1 MIEVCKGTNLS
12 VFLQRIKQK
21 EEMENKKPIVLN
33 NLEEW
38 DFTDYIDSLIQKEE
52 AVDLEF
58 KIAKDGLP
66 NSLWDTYSSF
76 ANTDG
81 GVIILGVKEYKQQ
94 FIIEGL
100 TKEQISQYKKDFWN
114 QINNPDCVNENLLSD
129 NDLYEGC
136 YKGKN
141 LLLIYVPRA
150 TRIQR
155 PIYRTRNPF
164 GGHTFKRNHEGDYKC
179 TDAEVKRLIADSDE
193 NHPRDSRILCNYS
206 IEDIDKETLT
216 QYRQLF
222 ANLKPSHPWLSLND
236 LEFLTKLEAYRK
248 DRHTKEE
255 GFTLGIPL
263 PPVVKPAFVDT
274 CRTGMTCIEDY
285 SDSTLRGMTPFYKA
299 LDRVSSDDSDDKQ
312 VRIAVFGD
320 SFIEADIFTAD
331 LREMLQKQFGG
342 CGVGFVTITSMTSG
356 YRPTVRHTFGGWSS
370 HAVTDSVYFDKKKQG
385 ISGHYFVPR
394 NGAYVELRGQNKY
407 ASLLDTCQRAS
418 IFFHSRDSVLLSVRV
433 NKGENKNYS
442 LGPSDGLQQIQ
453 VDGRIGSIRWTVDRA
468 DSTLFY
474 GLAMDG
480 KKGIILDNFSLR
492 GSSGLSLR
500 GIPPQMLKQFNRQ
513 RPYDLII
520 LEYGLNVATER
531 GRNYDNYQKGLL
543 TAIEHLKECFPQA
556 GILLLSVGDRDSK
569 NENGDLRTMPGVK
582 NLIRYQQNIAA
593 ESGIAFW
600 NMFEAMGGEGS
611 MAKLVHATS

>member
-1 MIEVCKGTNLS
+1 MEI
-12 VFLQRIKQK
+12 IKNYLK
-21 EEMENKKPIVLN
+21 
-33 NLEEW
+33 
-38 DFTDYIDSLIQKEE
+38 Y
-52 AVDLEF
+52 
-58 KIAKDGLP
+58 
-66 NSLWDTYSSF
+66 SLWFVLIVF
-76 ANTDG
+76 AVLLGLHWLPALTIDG
-81 GVIILGVKEYKQQ
+81 HTMRRV
-94 FIIEGL
+94 
-100 TKEQISQYKKDFWN
+100 D
-114 QINNPDCVNENLLSD
+114 LLSD
-129 NDLYEGC
+129 LRYPESET
-136 YKGKN
+136 
-141 LLLIYVPRA
+141 A
-150 TRIQR
+150 
-155 PIYRTRNPF
+155 
-164 GGHTFKRNHEGDYKC
+164 
-179 TDAEVKRLIADSDE
+179 AADSD
-193 NHPRDSRILCNYS
+193 S
-206 IEDIDKETLT
+206 
-216 QYRQLF
+216 
-222 ANLKPSHPWLSLND
+222 
-236 LEFLTKLEAYRK
+236 
-248 DRHTKEE
+248 
-255 GFTLGIPL
+255 IPL

-418 IFFHSRDSVLLSVRV
+418 IFFHNRDSVLLSARV

-500 GIPPQMLKQFNRQ
+500 GIPSQMLKQFNRQ

-531 GRNYDNYQKGLL
+531 GRNYDNYQLS
-543 TAIEHLKECFPQA
+543 QA
-556 GILLLSVGDRDSK
+556 GLTIG
-569 NENGDLRTMPGVK
+569 NERIV
-582 NLIRYQQNIAA
+582 R
-593 ESGIAFW
+593 
-600 NMFEAMGGEGS
+600 
-611 MAKLVHATS
+611 